1 MVSYFSKTFMAS
13 DWSNGTIV
21 LQLSLCDRSVDVLTS
36 SRSGGGGGCG
46 VMVVEVVVEVW
57 WWRW

>member
-21 LQLSLCDRSVDVLTS
+21 LQLILCDRSVDVFTS
-36 SRSGGGGGCG
+36 SRSGGGGGG
-46 VMVVEVVVEVW
+46 VMVVEVMVEVW
-57 WWRW
+57 LW

>member
-21 LQLSLCDRSVDVLTS
+21 LQLILCDQSVDVFTL
-36 SRSGGGGGCG
+36 SRSGGGGGG
-46 VMVVEVVVEVW
+46 VVVVEVMAEVW
-57 WWRW
+57 LW

>member
-21 LQLSLCDRSVDVLTS
+21 LQRSVDVFTL
-36 SRSGGGGGCG
+36 SRSGVGGVVVVK
-46 VMVVEVVVEVW
+46 VMVEVW
-57 WWRW
+57 LW

>member
-21 LQLSLCDRSVDVLTS
+21 LQFILCDRSVDVFTS
-36 SRSGGGGGCG
+36 SRSGGGGGG
-46 VMVVEVVVEVW
+46 VVVVEVMVEVW
-57 WWRW
+57 LW